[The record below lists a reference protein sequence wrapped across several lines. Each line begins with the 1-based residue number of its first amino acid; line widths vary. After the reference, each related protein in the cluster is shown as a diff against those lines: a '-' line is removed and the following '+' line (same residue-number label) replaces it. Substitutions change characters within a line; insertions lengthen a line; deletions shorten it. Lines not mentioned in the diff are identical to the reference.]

1 MKTKKQIIEKVIG
14 GVGSCTSQRIAANG
28 GTAGILAGTVKVT
41 KDGRLAPD
49 EIYLSIE
56 TSSGDT
62 CTVYLTPK
70 QAAQLSSALDY
81 PSDVAAW

>member
-14 GVGSCTSQRIAANG
+14 GGSCTSQRIAANG
-28 GTAGILAGTVKVT
+28 GTAGILAGMVKVT
-41 KDGRLAPD
+41 KDGRPAPD

-56 TSSGDT
+56 TGSGET

-81 PSDVAAW
+81 LSDVAAW

>member
-41 KDGRLAPD
+41 KDGRPTPD

-56 TSSGDT
+56 TGSDT

-81 PSDVAAW
+81 LSDVAAW

>member
-1 MKTKKQIIEKVIG
+1 MKTKKLIIEKVIG

-41 KDGRLAPD
+41 KNGQPLPD
-49 EIYLSIE
+49 EIYVRID
-56 TSSGDT
+56 TINGDS
-62 CTVYLTPK
+62 CIVHLTPK

-81 PSDVAAW
+81 LSDIATR